1 MYCTSGGERGR
12 VHYLFV
18 VHGLIISH
26 REDASLVNRYPN
38 LCEVHARSHQTFRP
52 VLAVKLLGI
61 MLRNRCWPTTFH
73 TITAEDADGW
83 C

>member
-1 MYCTSGGERGR
+1 MHPIMKFHMKHSLTKGGESTTL
-12 VHYLFV
+12 VATLV
-18 VHGLIISH
+18 VGQITYTKRLSV
-26 REDASLVNRYPN
+26 SLMP
-38 LCEVHARSHQTFRP
+38 RSHQTFRP

-73 TITAEDADGW
+73 IITAENVDGW